1 MNDKIRVYLNGL
13 FENAP
18 NTKKVYDLKDE
29 IISNANEKYND
40 LINEGKEEKDAF
52 EQVINEIGNVEELI
66 GEIVKENPID
76 KESNEKLRKK
86 TALVVTISVA
96 LYILCL
102 ISCIVLDE
110 FSMPDWVIASSFF
123 TLGGIPTCF
132 LIYHFMSRPKYSKYE
147 DTMVE
152 EFKEWKGKK
161 DSNKE
166 IKNAIS
172 SIIWTL
178 TVIIYLGISF
188 AFGIWH
194 ISWII
199 FLIAALIEDISKLVF
214 KLVEK

>member
-1 MNDKIRVYLNGL
+1 
-13 FENAP
+13 
-18 NTKKVYDLKDE
+18 
-29 IISNANEKYND
+29 
-40 LINEGKEEKDAF
+40 
-52 EQVINEIGNVEELI
+52 
-66 GEIVKENPID
+66 
-76 KESNEKLRKK
+76 
-86 TALVVTISVA
+86 
-96 LYILCL
+96 
-102 ISCIVLDE
+102 
-110 FSMPDWVIASSFF
+110 
-123 TLGGIPTCF
+123 
-132 LIYHFMSRPKYSKYE
+132 MSRPKYSKYE